1 MTTKRDKSKT
11 SQQADSHRA
20 APSHERNQT
29 VRSSEETAAP
39 SGPLVAA
46 YEAGRLHNQLDWH
59 LQQAWLL
66 PVIAIKS
73 SGLHSLEVSKI
84 LTGLAPTLTPA
95 LSTPAVVRL
104 RTNLLGLRD
113 EWERHYM
120 GAGHKDAFQEGEE
133 LIRYELENFDNCS
146 PSVIRENNW
155 SFALRWVD
163 AFASN
168 VLQLLFDHLDENAQK
183 ALELGRWVDRGIRPR
198 AAYRFMCQEPTTNS
212 ADPISYGVD
221 PFSVEY
227 QDSPSADLAD
237 NLPPVLYPITEE
249 AILPELGWLSQL
261 HHCCKAIGLPDT
273 FFESLANLK
282 QEGRESDDVVNR
294 VGNYVADV
302 DKLVRH
308 ELDDWALQEIIP
320 ASERTIPMTL
330 KEAAKLMGYRGG
342 RPSERLAAAIKDGS
356 ITCEKMGRQS
366 YVFSKSL
373 FPQDVWDKVSPPSRS
388 GPKSP

>member
-183 ALELGRWVDRGIRPR
+183 ALELGRWVD
-198 AAYRFMCQEPTTNS
+198 
-212 ADPISYGVD
+212 
-221 PFSVEY
+221 
-227 QDSPSADLAD
+227 
-237 NLPPVLYPITEE
+237 
-249 AILPELGWLSQL
+249 
-261 HHCCKAIGLPDT
+261 
-273 FFESLANLK
+273 
-282 QEGRESDDVVNR
+282 
-294 VGNYVADV
+294 
-302 DKLVRH
+302 
-308 ELDDWALQEIIP
+308 
-320 ASERTIPMTL
+320 
-330 KEAAKLMGYRGG
+330 
-342 RPSERLAAAIKDGS
+342 
-356 ITCEKMGRQS
+356 
-366 YVFSKSL
+366 
-373 FPQDVWDKVSPPSRS
+373 
-388 GPKSP
+388 